1 MEDYLILASTLALA
15 ILVGQGFMKARIP
28 GGLLVGVMLVFAS
41 LQVLTGRLWA
51 PSGTKEI
58 AQMIAGSFIGASLTT
73 ADLKRLPRLWKAF
86 VTIIS
91 GLIVLNIA
99 IGFLLTRVSD
109 LSLVSA
115 LFASIPGGMGTI
127 PIISE
132 DYGADPIAVTVLQFV
147 RMVMGIGVF
156 PSIVVKL
163 NQRLKTDQMP
173 DSTKVEAKVEA
184 KADASHAQPITR
196 ASHRPI
202 NSLLALVLASL
213 FAWLASQVITGL
225 NLMVLALIGMALL
238 NLSIGVKPL
247 PIGYRRLAQ
256 ILSGWYVGSTFYAE
270 QLAALSQLILP
281 VLVLIPMFLL
291 GCLVIGWL
299 VHKFQKM
306 RLTDSMLASIPAG
319 ASDVVLILGDLN
331 INNSDIV
338 VLQVLRVIVVTSL
351 FPQIAAF
358 LSSYLS

>member
-1 MEDYLILASTLALA
+1 
-15 ILVGQGFMKARIP
+15 
-28 GGLLVGVMLVFAS
+28 
-41 LQVLTGRLWA
+41 
-51 PSGTKEI
+51 
-58 AQMIAGSFIGASLTT
+58 
-73 ADLKRLPRLWKAF
+73 
-86 VTIIS
+86 
-91 GLIVLNIA
+91 
-99 IGFLLTRVSD
+99 
-109 LSLVSA
+109 
-115 LFASIPGGMGTI
+115 
-127 PIISE
+127 
-132 DYGADPIAVTVLQFV
+132 
-147 RMVMGIGVF
+147 
-156 PSIVVKL
+156 
-163 NQRLKTDQMP
+163 
-173 DSTKVEAKVEA
+173 
-184 KADASHAQPITR
+184 
-196 ASHRPI
+196 
-202 NSLLALVLASL
+202 
-213 FAWLASQVITGL
+213 
-225 NLMVLALIGMALL
+225 MVLALIGMALL

>member
-99 IGFLLTRVSD
+99 IGLLLTRVSD

-132 DYGADPIAVTVLQFV
+132 DYGADPIAVTVLQFI

-163 NQRLKTDQMP
+163 NQRLKTDQMA
-173 DSTKVEAKVEA
+173 DSAKVEA

-291 GCLVIGWL
+291 GCLVIGWF